1 MQRYFI
7 QLSYDGTN
15 YHGWQFQPNGLSVQQ
30 VLEQALTIVARE
42 DIAVT
47 GAGRTDAGVHASFFV
62 AHFDAENSTLDAEK
76 ITYNLNSLLPSDVA
90 VQKIYKVSEL
100 AHARFD
106 ALSRKYNYYIVKQK
120 NPFKRQFATK
130 ESRIPDLELMNQ
142 AAQKLFNYI
151 DFTSFSRVGTD
162 VKTNNCKIVLAHWTE
177 QPDGYV
183 FTITADRFLRNMV
196 RAIVGTLLEVGFR
209 KLTIDEFCAIIE
221 AKNRSSAGA
230 SVPANGLFL
239 VDIVYPP
246 EMSQGLVRL

>member
-62 AHFDAENSTLDAEK
+62 AHFDAQNIGLDAEK
-76 ITYNLNSLLPSDVA
+76 ITYNLNSLLPADVA
-90 VQKIYKVSEL
+90 VQKIVKVSEQ

-106 ALSRKYNYYIVKQK
+106 ALSRKYNYYIVKHK

-130 ESRIPDLELMNQ
+130 ESRIPDLALMNQ
-142 AAQKLFNYI
+142 AAQKLFDYI

-162 VKTNNCKIVLAHWTE
+162 VKTNNCKIIHAQWTE
-177 QPDGYV
+177 QADGYV

-209 KLTIDEFCAIIE
+209 KLTIQEFCSIVE
-221 AKNRSSAGA
+221 AKDRSLAGA

-239 VDIVYPP
+239 DDIVYPE